1 MYILLLIKA
10 HSHGNDRAKTHRHPS
25 SALKGPKIVFF
36 SLHGGCLKIVCTSAY
51 TRMSYIYVSFLSAH
65 GKLMSAIVLQYATFW
80 NAPRKEQRD
89 LYTQHWLRARHY
101 IHMLQHSF
109 FWSFL
114 LITNANE
121 TDAYTT
127 WILFPGGNEE
137 TQARRNTSEKREE
150 KGEGDVEEGW
160 GAGQT
165 YYSWVTTANAF
176 WSSSLLNT
184 GGLRVQ

>member
-1 MYILLLIKA
+1 M
-10 HSHGNDRAKTHRHPS
+10 
-25 SALKGPKIVFF
+25 
-36 SLHGGCLKIVCTSAY
+36 KIVCTSAY

-65 GKLMSAIVLQYATFW
+65 GKLLSAIVLQYATFW

-101 IHMLQHSF
+101 IHILQHSF

-121 TDAYTT
+121 TDANTIHEFY
-127 WILFPGGNEE
+127 FPEG
-137 TQARRNTSEKREE
+137 TKRHKREE
-150 KGEGDVEEGW
+150 IQAKRGKEGGRRCRRKIR
-160 GAGQT
+160 AGRT
-165 YYSWVTTANAF
+165 YYSWVTKASAF